1 MQQYKINNY
10 EAEYERPFPEYKPLD
25 RIECSRI
32 INKLFNSLP
41 KTDASLGLFPRLE
54 SILDSEV
61 FDQDVIFDIA
71 YIFSVYDF
79 ADEEDV
85 YLIWNVDEVD
95 VMTKFSLLNIWER
108 IWNPDED
115 EAVILYSPT
124 NGKMLMITNWGTV
137 YNN

>member
-10 EAEYERPFPEYKPLD
+10 EAEYNHPFPEHKTLD
-25 RIECSRI
+25 RIECSRVVS
-32 INKLFNSLP
+32 KLLNSLP
-41 KTDASLGLFPRLE
+41 DTDASLGLFPRLE
-54 SILDSEV
+54 EVLESEV
-61 FDQDVIFDIA
+61 FDLDVTFDVA
-71 YIFSVYDF
+71 YLFSVYNF
-79 ADEEDV
+79 ADDEDV

-95 VMTKFSLLNIWER
+95 VMTKFSLLNIWES
-108 IWNPDED
+108 IWKPDED